1 MYFPVSVE
9 KKFNLSTFWNENTL
23 QWLVVICCMLVFIGF
38 NCSRALVS
46 IGMMGLLGVSLLF
59 FGPTMF
65 KRYFERKEMLVLS
78 LFFMIVLVSGIYSS
92 DKEDW
97 LNWVRIKLPYLALP
111 LAFAPMARLDDKK
124 FTLILYG
131 YMLAFFTSASVVLIN
146 YFTHYQEMNESF
158 FKGGSI
164 PMPYSHIR
172 YTLMIALSFFC
183 AVYLVQGKKYVWTA
197 AEKWPQIAYAVFVFI
212 ALHILAVRSAL
223 IGLYLGIIFLALRQV
238 IIYRRLMAGAVL
250 LLILIATAFTV
261 YQLVPSVRNKAS
273 YMWYDISQYQEG
285 KINQYSDAMRL
296 LSMEVGLEIWKD
308 HKWIG
313 AGAGSL
319 KAETDKIY
327 ERDHPEIP
335 VLERRQPHNQFIWV
349 MATTGIIGLLLF
361 LTAFFYPVFAK
372 GYYRHWL
379 MVVFCLIVFSS
390 LFTEV
395 TLEEQMGT
403 GFYTIFLMLF
413 MNHFQAE

>member
-1 MYFPVSVE
+1 VE
-9 KKFNLSTFWNENTL
+9 KKFNLSTFWNDNTL
-23 QWLVVICCMLVFIGF
+23 QWLVVICCILVFIGF
-38 NCSRALVS
+38 NCARALVS
-46 IGMMGLLGVSLLF
+46 IGMMGLLGISLLF
-59 FGPTMF
+59 FGPLMF

-78 LFFMIVLVSGIYSS
+78 LFFIIVLVSGIYST

-111 LAFAPMARLDDKK
+111 LAFAPMARLEDKK

-131 YMLAFFTSASVVLIN
+131 YMLVFFTSTSVVLSN
-146 YFTHYQEMNESF
+146 YFAHYQQMNESF

-164 PMPYSHIR
+164 PMPFSHIR

-183 AVYLVQGKKYVWTA
+183 AVYCLQSKKYVWTP
-197 AEKWPQIAYAVFVFI
+197 AEKWFQVVYAAFAFI
-212 ALHILAVRSAL
+212 ALHILTVRSAL
-223 IGLYLGIIFLALRQV
+223 IGLYLGIIFLAFRQV
-238 IIYRRLMAGAVL
+238 FIYRRFITGAAVL
-250 LLILIATAFTV
+250 ALLVTTAFVV

-273 YMWYDISQYQEG
+273 YMSYDLSQYQEG
-285 KINQYSDAMRL
+285 KINKHSDAMRL
-296 LSMEVGLEIWKD
+296 LSMQVGLEIWEN
-308 HKWIG
+308 HPWIG

-335 VLERRQPHNQFIWV
+335 LLERRQPHNQFIWV
-349 MATTGIIGLLLF
+349 MATTGAIGLLLF
-361 LTAFFYPVFAK
+361 LTAFFYPILVK
-372 GYYRHWL
+372 GYYKNWL
-379 MVVFCLIVFSS
+379 MVVFYIIVFSS

-413 MNHFQAE
+413 MNRFQPE